1 MKTVT
6 IAELKAEKN
15 RYEKYLEKANRNCSW
30 AKCAE
35 KRIALL
41 QQIIGKLEGG
51 VK

>member
-1 MKTVT
+1 MAVIT
-6 IAELKAEKN
+6 IFELKAEKK

-35 KRIALL
+35 KRVALL
-41 QQIIGKLEGG
+41 QQIIEKLEGG